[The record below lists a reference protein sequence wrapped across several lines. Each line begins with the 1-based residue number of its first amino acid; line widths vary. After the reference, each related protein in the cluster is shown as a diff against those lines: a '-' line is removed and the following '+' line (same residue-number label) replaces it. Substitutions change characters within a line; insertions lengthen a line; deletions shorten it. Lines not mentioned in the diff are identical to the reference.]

1 MIWGRKAKSEYNG
14 YEEKEENVNKETK
27 ERNRQQQKLKASEN
41 EKCWN
46 EGSDEGRQKGWGE
59 SKRAQRVMN
68 NKKKK

>member
-41 EKCWN
+41 EKC
-46 EGSDEGRQKGWGE
+46 
-59 SKRAQRVMN
+59 
-68 NKKKK
+68 